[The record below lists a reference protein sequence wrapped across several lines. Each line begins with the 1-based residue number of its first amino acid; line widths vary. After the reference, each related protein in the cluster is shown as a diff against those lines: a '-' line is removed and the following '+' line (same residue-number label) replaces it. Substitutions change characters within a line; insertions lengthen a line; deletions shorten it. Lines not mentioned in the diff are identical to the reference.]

1 MIADTAPSTTRLTDD
16 LDDTAVDDLRTT
28 FDGELIRPSDP
39 GYETAR
45 RAWNGMVDKRPALV
59 VRPRGTADVV
69 TAVLF
74 ARKHDLEIAVRCG
87 GHGTSGQSVT
97 EGGIVIDLGLMRG
110 VRVDATARRAWV
122 QGGCLLSDV
131 DREAQARGLATT
143 GGVIS
148 HTGVGGLTLGGGY
161 GYLARRFGLACDNV
175 LSAEVVTASG
185 EVLVASPDQN
195 EDLYWGI
202 RGGGG
207 NFGIVTGF
215 EFRLHPFGPDI
226 LSVDLA
232 YGIDDGPAAI
242 RALLALAEDSPEAL
256 VAGTAIVTARPS
268 PMLPEAFH
276 GQTVVWVS
284 YTYADDVDEGK
295 GFLPRLKVG
304 GEPIAEFVDVMPY
317 VQLQRVAD
325 EAQRHGLRQYAR
337 SHFIRST
344 PDALVD
350 ALLARGG
357 QDPAVAANGS
367 LGQLGGAVSRVS
379 SNDSAFSGRDALF
392 DFVVGS
398 TWEDPS
404 LDTDRLA
411 AARAYGDSI
420 LPLSTGRSYVNAI
433 EGEETD
439 KVRAAF
445 GAATYDRLVAIKARY
460 DPDNVFH
467 LNQNVRP
474 ADVSLTS

>member
-1 MIADTAPSTTRLTDD
+1 MTGI
-16 LDDTAVDDLRTT
+16 LDDTAVEELRKA
-28 FDGELIRPSDP
+28 FDGELVRPTDP
-39 GYETAR
+39 AYDTAR
-45 RAWNGMVDKRPALV
+45 RAWNGMVDKRPAII

-69 TAVLF
+69 AAVRF
-74 ARKHDLEIAVRCG
+74 ARKHDLEVAVRCG

-97 EGGIVIDLGLMRG
+97 DGGIVIDLGLMRG
-110 VRVDATARRAWV
+110 VRVDRADRRAWV
-122 QGGCLLSDV
+122 QGGCLLADV
-131 DREAQARGLATT
+131 DREAQLHGLVTT
-143 GGVIS
+143 GGVVS

-185 EVLVASPDQN
+185 DVLVASPDQN
-195 EDLYWGI
+195 NDLYWGI

-232 YGIDDGPAAI
+232 YPIDAGPVAI
-242 RALLALAEDSPEAL
+242 RALLALAEDAPDAMMASAA
-256 VAGTAIVTARPS
+256 VVTARPS
-268 PMLPEAFH
+268 PMLPEMYH
-276 GQTVVWVS
+276 GTSIVWVS
-284 YTYADDVDEGK
+284 YTYADAIEDGMR
-295 GFLPRLKVG
+295 FLPRLKAA
-304 GEPIAEFVDVMPY
+304 GEPIVEFVEVMSY
-317 VQLQRVAD
+317 LQLQRGAD
-325 EAQRHGLRQYAR
+325 EAQRNGLRQYAR

-344 PDALVD
+344 PDAFIE
-350 ALLARGG
+350 ALLVRGG
-357 QDPAVAANGS
+357 ADPAAAASGS
-367 LGQLGGAVSRVS
+367 ISQLGGAVSRVS
-379 SNDSAFSGRDALF
+379 ADESAFSGRDALF
-392 DFVVGS
+392 DFVVTS

-404 LDTDRLA
+404 IDAERVA

-433 EGEETD
+433 DDDATE

-445 GAATYDRLVAIKARY
+445 GAATYDRLVAVKDRH

-474 ADVSLTS
+474 SGG

>member
-1 MIADTAPSTTRLTDD
+1 MTTFAEAPTSAVSRK
-16 LDDTAVDDLRTT
+16 LDDAAVEELQKA
-28 FDGELIRPSDP
+28 FDGEIVQPTDTA
-39 GYETAR
+39 YDAAR

-59 VRPRGTADVV
+59 MRPRGTADV
-69 TAVLF
+69 AAAIRF
-74 ARKHDLEIAVRCG
+74 ARGHDLEVAVRCG

-97 EGGIVIDLGLMRG
+97 DGGVVVDLGLMRG
-110 VRVDATARRAWV
+110 VRVDKDGRRAWV
-122 QGGCLLSDV
+122 QGGCLLADV
-131 DREAQARGLATT
+131 DREAQLHGLATT

-161 GYLARRFGLACDNV
+161 GYLARRFGLACDN
-175 LSAEVVTASG
+175 LQSAEVVTASG
-185 EVLVASPDQN
+185 DVLIASPDRN
-195 EDLYWGI
+195 HDLYWGI

-207 NFGIVTGF
+207 NFGVVTGF

-232 YGIDDGPAAI
+232 YAIDDGSRAI
-242 RALLALAEDSPEAL
+242 RALLTLAEDSPEAL
-256 VAGTAIVTARPS
+256 VASAAVVTARPS

-276 GQTVVWVS
+276 GSSVVWVS
-284 YTYADDVDEGK
+284 YTYADDVEEGK
-295 GFLPRLKVG
+295 RFVPRLKGVG
-304 GEPIAEFVDVMPY
+304 KPIAESVEVLPY
-317 VQLQRVAD
+317 VALQRAAD
-325 EAQRHGLRQYAR
+325 DAQRHGLRQYAR

-357 QDPAVAANGS
+357 HEPAVAANAS

-379 SNDSAFSGRDALF
+379 ADDTAFSGRDALF
-392 DFVVGS
+392 DAVVAA
-398 TWEDPS
+398 TWEDPTQ
-404 LDTDRLA
+404 DVQRLA

-433 EGEETD
+433 DDAETD

-445 GAATYDRLVAIKARY
+445 GEANYDRLVKVKDRY
-460 DPDNVFH
+460 DPENVFH

-474 ADVSLTS
+474 SGR